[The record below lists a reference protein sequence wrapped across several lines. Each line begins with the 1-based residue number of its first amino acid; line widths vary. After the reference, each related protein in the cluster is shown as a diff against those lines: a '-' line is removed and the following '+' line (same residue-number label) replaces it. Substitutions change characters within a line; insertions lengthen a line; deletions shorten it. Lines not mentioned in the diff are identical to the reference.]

1 MVANLSAAITSK
13 VLISRPSFGADWLH
27 SGYTILLYSHNVIYA
42 RRGESEPIAM
52 NHSCISHPY
61 LRRASI
67 EILIAMVTQHCE
79 DLTAYFF
86 KFASLKI
93 SWKSRGHGLAWWRE
107 RSCDILGRDLISDSM
122 KVFFFCT
129 CFAPNP
135 HDPYT
140 RSWTLKKKKSKRAD
154 SIFWKPSTQSHS
166 KIENACL
173 ECCTIAS
180 RNRKGPIDLSPEF
193 RIM

>member
-42 RRGESEPIAM
+42 RRGDSEPIAM

-86 KFASLKI
+86 KFAS
-93 SWKSRGHGLAWWRE
+93 G
-107 RSCDILGRDLISDSM
+107 
-122 KVFFFCT
+122 
-129 CFAPNP
+129 
-135 HDPYT
+135 
-140 RSWTLKKKKSKRAD
+140 
-154 SIFWKPSTQSHS
+154 
-166 KIENACL
+166 
-173 ECCTIAS
+173 AS
-180 RNRKGPIDLSPEF
+180 RHGTQELGEPATGGPRNQTNSKKF
-193 RIM
+193 